1 MTKDQRERAL
11 EALERLQG
19 FVDLFKGGL
28 TPNSNKRPDEALA
41 TIRAALEPSAVDRV
55 LEMGG
60 EVHACVSESSGMA
73 MAKIPTYRRYY
84 GHDPETAAQKAL
96 DALKEVER

>member
-41 TIRAALEPSAVDRV
+41 TIRAALEPSAVDQV
-55 LEMGG
+55 LDGREFDMYSNGDG
-60 EVHACVSESSGMA
+60 DFTV
-73 MAKIPTYRRYY
+73 RLF
-84 GHDPETAAQKAL
+84 DPFAVGVAL
-96 DALKEVER
+96 DAESAARKALEEVER